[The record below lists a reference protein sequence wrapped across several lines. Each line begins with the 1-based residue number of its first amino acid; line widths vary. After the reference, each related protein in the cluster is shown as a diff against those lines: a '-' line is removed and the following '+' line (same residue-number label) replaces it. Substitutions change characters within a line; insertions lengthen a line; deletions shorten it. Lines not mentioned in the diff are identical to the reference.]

1 MQSVKGELKKLDLE
15 AIRRRANSHSS
26 TSAADAAEPKQYRC
40 KHCKDE
46 LGWIKRVHLS
56 DKPFDYMDKWEDCPC
71 TKERAIER
79 LMKSSQI
86 SDRFRKKTL
95 NNFVTDGAAAIVK
108 EAYQAAVE
116 YTESFAEIKDS
127 PQNSAALLG
136 QSGAG
141 KTHLLMGVS
150 NDLLKK
156 GVGVFY
162 FPYIEGFSE
171 LKDNLD
177 TAGTRLQKLKTAE
190 VLFID
195 DLFKGGKR
203 DKHTGIKMPS
213 DWEVDKMIEVINHR
227 YLEQKPTLISSERDI
242 AALCDIDEALGGR
255 IHEMCR
261 DYMVIIEGG
270 MELNQRFL

>member
-26 TSAADAAEPKQYRC
+26 TSATDAAEPKQYRC
-40 KHCKDE
+40 KTCKDE
-46 LGWIKRVHLS
+46 LGWIKRVQLS

-71 TKERAIER
+71 AKERAIER

-86 SDRFRKKTL
+86 SEKFRKKTL
-95 NNFVTDGAAAIVK
+95 SNFVTDGVAAIVK

-116 YTESFAEIKDS
+116 YTESYAEIKDT
-127 PQNSAALLG
+127 PQNSMALLG

-150 NDLLKK
+150 NHLIKK

-177 TAGTRLQKLKTAE
+177 TAGTRLQKLKMAE

-195 DLFKGGKR
+195 DLFKGGKK

-213 DWEVDKMIEVINHR
+213 DWEVEKMIEVINHR

-242 AALCDIDEALGGR
+242 AFLCDVDEALGGR
-255 IHEMCR
+255 INEMCN